1 MHSARDFEAAFSHA
15 YAGRNMSNADLLS
28 RPDLLYYAVG
38 SQSNHRENINN
49 NNNDNDNNN
58 NNKTNRSSGRITLKG
73 DKFVD
78 VEFLTP
84 YRLNSRYTG

>member
-28 RPDLLYYAVG
+28 CPDLLYYAVG

-49 NNNDNDNNN
+49 NNN
-58 NNKTNRSSGRITLKG
+58 KTNRSSGRITLKG

-78 VEFLTP
+78 MEFLTP

>member
-49 NNNDNDNNN
+49 NNN
-58 NNKTNRSSGRITLKG
+58 KTNRSSGRITLKG

>member
-28 RPDLLYYAVG
+28 RPVLLCYAVG
-38 SQSNHRENINN
+38 SQSNHREDINN
-49 NNNDNDNNN
+49 NNN

>member
-15 YAGRNMSNADLLS
+15 SAGRNMSNVDLLS
-28 RPDLLYYAVG
+28 CPDLLCYAVG
-38 SQSNHRENINN
+38 SQSNHRENI
-49 NNNDNDNNN
+49 NNN